1 MRSRII
7 YVVPFITIIEQN
19 AKKIKNILGDN
30 NVSEHHSNLIPDINK
45 ENHDEESK
53 LIGQRKIGIPL

>member
-1 MRSRII
+1 M
-7 YVVPFITIIEQN
+7 VPFITIIEQN